1 MFFTGSMLELEKSF
15 KKISDELRQQYIITY
30 RPANQT
36 YDGRDR
42 KIEVRF
48 TDREKTAKY
57 KLRTKSSYRAVKDSL
72 K

>member
-1 MFFTGSMLELEKSF
+1 MIELEKAF

-30 RPANQT
+30 RPANQN

-48 TDREKTAKY
+48 TDKEKTAKY
-57 KLRTKSSYRAVKDSL
+57 KLRTKSSYRAIKDSL